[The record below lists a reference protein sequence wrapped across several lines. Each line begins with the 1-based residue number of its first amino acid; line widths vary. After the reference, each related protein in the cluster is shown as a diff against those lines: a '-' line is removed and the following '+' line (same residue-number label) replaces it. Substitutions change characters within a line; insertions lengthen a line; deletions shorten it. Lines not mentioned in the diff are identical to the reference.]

1 MKTRKGD
8 LYLTIYN
15 NNNNNNN
22 NNVLKIEFKRITYIG
37 D

>member
-1 MKTRKGD
+1 MKTRKGY
-8 LYLTIYN
+8 LYLTIY
-15 NNNNNNN
+15 NNNNNN

>member
-1 MKTRKGD
+1 MKTRKGY
-8 LYLTIYN
+8 LYLTIY
-15 NNNNNNN
+15 NNNNN